1 MTMQNSDSDVKDPST
16 LTASQAL
23 FHWKMAIQRTAPE
36 HRSETARSILALLED
51 GSPSSYLR
59 SYYQAGDAEVIE
71 WIREVRILSAE

>member
-23 FHWKMAIQRTAPE
+23 FHWKLTIQRTAPE